1 MPCYKPLTGYQSPT
15 GGKLVFK
22 PKPNYI
28 EKQIPCGRC
37 IGCKIERSRQWAVRC
52 MHELKSHEKASFITL
67 TYNPEHMPKG
77 GTLVK
82 RDWVLFMKRLRQT
95 IAPQKIRFL
104 QCAEYGEGNMRPH
117 FHAIIFGYDF
127 PDKVFY
133 KTSPKSGS
141 KLYRSPTL
149 EKIWSDNEGNPIGF
163 ADIGDVTFESAQYV
177 AGYVTKK
184 ITGELAHDHYKYT
197 DPETGEITQRL
208 PEFSLMSRR
217 PGLGKGWIEQYKTDV
232 YPHDKVVMNGK
243 LSKPPRFYDKF
254 LEEADKQ
261 MHELIKAQ
269 REVKALEHAH
279 NNPDALERQSD
290 QQIILNQKCKDR
302 YRDHA

>member
-184 ITGELAHDHYKYT
+184 ITGELAHDHYKYI
-197 DPETGEITQRL
+197 DLETGEITQRL

-269 REVKALEHAH
+269 REAKALEHAH

-290 QQIILNQKCKDR
+290 QQIILNQKRKDR

>member
-28 EKQIPCGRC
+28 EKQISCGRC

-133 KTSPKSGS
+133 KTSSKSGS
-141 KLYRSPTL
+141 KLFRSLTL

-269 REVKALEHAH
+269 REAKALEHAH

-290 QQIILNQKCKDR
+290 QQIILNQKRKDR